1 MQICLNCLNKYDAGL
16 KVCPHCEF
24 GNWKYKPH
32 EFCLELGIKL
42 KDRYKLGT
50 VIGAG
55 GFGITYRAVD
65 LQTGNP
71 VAVKE
76 FYPNGMVSRGK
87 DHKSVSLSV
96 IGKEQVF
103 AKGLNSFLEEAK
115 GLAKFRGAEN
125 ILQVYDFFEQNG
137 TAYIVMEYL
146 RGKSLSQYAA
156 DSGGRLSYDIAVNY
170 MLSVLDALEIVHG
183 AGMVHRDISPDN
195 IFIQNNGQIK
205 LIDFG
210 AARESYGDEDKTLSI
225 VLKPNYA
232 PPEQFKKKSRQGPW
246 TDIYALGATI
256 YKVLTGKMPPE
267 SVGRYMEDDL
277 IRPST
282 LNNTVPAYFD
292 AIIYKAM
299 ALQIENRYQSAAQL
313 RYDILNRLGTKQS
326 GSYTGQNH
334 SGYPT
339 STGGRPQNPQS
350 GAVYQ
355 NSQSGAVFQNA
366 QPGGVY
372 RGNVQ
377 DTKPKG
383 KFSGTGGIILIMS
396 LVAVGI
402 ILIAVIIIALVKSKD
417 DETGSQGT
425 SKNTET
431 VTTEAV
437 TEKIT
442 TESDTTEATT
452 ETSVEDDYENYG
464 LYIYDFPPIIYVDEA
479 IFEEDADSVTDSAA
493 VTYLKS
499 EDGSLYTAVTNKELY
514 TTIEIDADEQG
525 KIEAVAVA
533 GQKYTDSD
541 IEESLEELELWL
553 GEGTK
558 YDSMYLWEKEKMCT
572 VFLYD
577 DTGIYIL
584 YMTPEYWALYN
595 Q

>member
-16 KVCPHCEF
+16 KVCPHCDF

-76 FYPNGMVSRGK
+76 FYPNGMVSRDK

-103 AKGLNSFLEEAK
+103 AKGLNSFLDEAK
-115 GLAKFRGAEN
+115 GLAKFRGVEN
-125 ILQVYDFFEQNG
+125 IVQVYDFFEQNG

-146 RGKSLSQYAA
+146 RGKSLSQYAS
-156 DSGGRLSYDIAVNY
+156 DSGGRLSYDVAINY
-170 MLSVLDALEIVHG
+170 MLRVLDALEAVHG

-210 AARESYGDEDKTLSI
+210 ASRESYGDEDKTLSI

-292 AIIYKAM
+292 TIIYKAM

-313 RYDILNRLGTKQS
+313 RYDILNGLGTNQN
-326 GSYTGQNH
+326 GSFTGQNH
-334 SGYPT
+334 SGYVAPA
-339 STGGRPQNPQS
+339 SGG
-350 GAVYQ
+350 YQ
-355 NSQSGAVFQNA
+355 NQK
-366 QPGGVY
+366 PEGVY

-377 DTKPKG
+377 PVKSKDKS
-383 KFSGTGGIILIMS
+383 SGMGGIILMMS
-396 LVAVGI
+396 LIAVGI
-402 ILIAVIIIALVKSKD
+402 ILIAVIIIAVVKKKD
-417 DETGSQGT
+417 EESNG
-425 SKNTET
+425 KKENT
-431 VTTEAV
+431 V
-437 TEKIT
+437 
-442 TESDTTEATT
+442 TTEATT
-452 ETSVEDDYENYG
+452 EETSKSTTEDGGDDDYVNLG
-464 LYIYDFPPIIYVDEA
+464 LYIYDFPPIIYVDEG
-479 IFEEDADSVTDSAA
+479 IFENDAESVVDIAE
-493 VTYLKS
+493 VTYIKS
-499 EDGSLYTAVTNKELY
+499 DDGNGDIYTAYTNKNLY

-525 KIEAVAVA
+525 KVEAVAVA
-533 GQKYTDSD
+533 GQEYTDSD
-541 IEESLEELELWL
+541 VKESLEGLELWL
-553 GEGTK
+553 GEGTD
-558 YDSMYLWEKEKMCT
+558 YGTMYMWENEKMC
-572 VFLYD
+572 VVLLYD

-584 YMTPEYWALYN
+584 YMTPEYWALFN
-595 Q
+595 QG

>member
-16 KVCPHCEF
+16 KVCPHCDF

-42 KDRYKLGT
+42 KDRYKIGT

-76 FYPNGMVSRGK
+76 FYPNGMVSRDK
-87 DHKSVSLSV
+87 DHKSVSLSM
-96 IGKEQVF
+96 IGKEQAF

-115 GLAKFRGAEN
+115 GLAKFRGVEN
-125 ILQVYDFFEQNG
+125 IVQVYDFFEQNG

-146 RGKSLSQYAA
+146 RGKSLSQHVA
-156 DSGGRLSYDIAVNY
+156 DSGGRLSYDVAIKY
-170 MLSVLDALEIVHG
+170 MLSVLDALEAVHG

-195 IFIQNNGQIK
+195 IFIQNNGNIK

-282 LNNTVPAYFD
+282 LNNTVPVYFD
-292 AIIYKAM
+292 NIIYKAM

-313 RYDILNRLGTKQS
+313 KYDILNGLGTIQN
-326 GSYTGQNH
+326 GSFMGQN
-334 SGYPT
+334 
-339 STGGRPQNPQS
+339 Q
-350 GAVYQ
+350 
-355 NSQSGAVFQNA
+355 
-366 QPGGVY
+366 QPEGVY

-377 DTKPKG
+377 PVKSKG
-383 KFSGTGGIILIMS
+383 KSSGTGGMILIMA

-402 ILIAVIIIALVKSKD
+402 ILVAVIIIAIVKSKE
-417 DETGSQGT
+417 DESGSSGTAEKTETTTEMITTEGT
-425 SKNTET
+425 SEPDTTGE
-431 VTTEAV
+431 TTEAA
-437 TEKIT
+437 TEDG
-442 TESDTTEATT
+442 SDDEY
-452 ETSVEDDYENYG
+452 VNLG
-464 LYIYDFPPIIYVDEA
+464 LNIYDFPPIIYVEES
-479 IFEEDADSVTDSAA
+479 IFDTDAASVADSAE
-493 VTYLKS
+493 VTYMKS
-499 EDGSLYTAVTNKELY
+499 DDGGLYTAYTTKSLY

-525 KIEAVAVA
+525 KVEAVVVA
-533 GQKYTDSD
+533 GQEYTDSD
-541 IEESLEELELWL
+541 VKESLEELELWL
-553 GEGTK
+553 GEGTD
-558 YDSMYLWEKEKMCT
+558 YDTMYMWEKENVC
-572 VFLYD
+572 VALLFD

-584 YMTPEYWALYN
+584 YMTPEYWATFN
-595 Q
+595 QG

>member
-16 KVCPHCEF
+16 KVCPHCDF

-32 EFCLELGIKL
+32 EFCLELGIQL
-42 KDRYKLGT
+42 KDRYKIGT

-76 FYPNGMVSRGK
+76 FYPNGMVSRDK

-96 IGKEQVF
+96 IGKEQAF

-115 GLAKFRGAEN
+115 GLAKFRGIEN
-125 ILQVYDFFEQNG
+125 IVQVYDFFEQNG

-146 RGKSLSQYAA
+146 RGKSLSQHVA
-156 DSGGRLSYDIAVNY
+156 DSGGKLSYDVAVKY
-170 MLSVLDALEIVHG
+170 MLSVLDALEAVHG

-195 IFIQNNGQIK
+195 IFIQNNGKIK

-282 LNNTVPAYFD
+282 LNNTVPVYFD
-292 AIIYKAM
+292 NIIYKAM

-313 RYDILNRLGTKQS
+313 RYDILNGLGTKQN
-326 GSYTGQNH
+326 GSFTGQNH
-334 SGYPT
+334 SGYVA
-339 STGGRPQNPQS
+339 SGG
-350 GAVYQ
+350 YQ
-355 NSQSGAVFQNA
+355 NQ
-366 QPGGVY
+366 QPEGVY

-377 DTKPKG
+377 PVKSKE
-383 KFSGTGGIILIMS
+383 KSSGTGGMILMMALI
-396 LVAVGI
+396 AVGI
-402 ILIAVIIIALVKSKD
+402 ILVAVIIIAIVKSKD
-417 DETGSQGT
+417 DKQSSQGA
-425 SKNTET
+425 SKKTES
-431 VTTEAV
+431 VTTESV
-437 TEKIT
+437 T
-442 TESDTTEATT
+442 TEGLTEPVSTEETTEATT
-452 ETSVEDDYENYG
+452 EDGDDDEYVNLG
-464 LYIYDFPPIIYVDEA
+464 LYIYDFPPIIYVEES
-479 IFEEDADSVTDSAA
+479 IFDTDAASVVDSAE
-493 VTYLKS
+493 VTYMKS
-499 EDGSLYTAVTNKELY
+499 DDGSLYTAYTTKNLY

-525 KIEAVAVA
+525 KVEAVVVA
-533 GQKYTDSD
+533 GQEYTDSD
-541 IEESLEELELWL
+541 VKESLEGLELWL
-553 GEGTK
+553 GEGTD
-558 YDSMYLWEKEKMCT
+558 YDTMYMWEKENVC
-572 VFLYD
+572 VVLLFD

-584 YMTPEYWALYN
+584 YMTPEYWETFN
-595 Q
+595 QG